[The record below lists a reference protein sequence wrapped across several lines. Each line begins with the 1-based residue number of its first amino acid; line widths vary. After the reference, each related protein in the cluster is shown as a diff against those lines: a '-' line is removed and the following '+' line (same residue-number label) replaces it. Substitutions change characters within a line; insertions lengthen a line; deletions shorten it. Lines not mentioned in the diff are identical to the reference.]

1 MRKPLLLILAA
12 MQAGCGKPVP
22 FESAESLAANPERLK
37 EMRVRCK
44 VERHLIGEAQCHEVA
59 EATRLRF
66 FSGGGPKHTPV
77 PAASQPSA
85 SQPGQGGGR

>member
-1 MRKPLLLILAA
+1 MRRPLLLLLAA

-44 VERHLIGEAQCHEVA
+44 VERHLIGEAQCHEVS
-59 EATRLRF
+59 EATRMRF
-66 FSGGGPKHTPV
+66 FAGGGPKHTSQTPHS
-77 PAASQPSA
+77 AASQP
-85 SQPGQGGGR
+85 QPGASR

>member
-1 MRKPLLLILAA
+1 MRRPFLLLLAA

-44 VERHLIGEAQCHEVA
+44 VERHLIGEAQCYEVS
-59 EATRLRF
+59 EATRMRF
-66 FSGGGPKHTPV
+66 FAGGGPKHTPQAPQ
-77 PAASQPSA
+77 PAASQPQTGA
-85 SQPGQGGGR
+85 DR